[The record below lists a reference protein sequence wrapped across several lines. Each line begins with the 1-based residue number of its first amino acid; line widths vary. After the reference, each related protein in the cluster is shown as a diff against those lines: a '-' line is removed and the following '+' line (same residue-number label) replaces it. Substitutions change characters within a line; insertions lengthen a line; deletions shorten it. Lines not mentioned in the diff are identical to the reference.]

1 MQYYKQK
8 NSTLV
13 CLLCRHYCTLKPNQ
27 VGLCG
32 VNKSNGDAI
41 TCLVDSHIAALNI
54 DPVEKKPLYHF
65 LPGSTTL
72 SLGTVGC
79 NFRCSF
85 CQNWGISQEKNI
97 DTSSCISAEQIVQ
110 MALKHGCQSIA
121 YTYNEPTIFYPFAKK
136 IALESKQYALKN
148 IYVSNGFQSPEMIED
163 MKGVIDAFNIDL
175 KSFNPAYY
183 KKLGGELHGVLDNLK
198 RIKALDMHLEV
209 TTLIVPSKNDSAKEL
224 YDIASFIY
232 HELGANT
239 PWHISAFHPDY
250 KEQSLSN
257 TPLETLK
264 KAFTIAKNVG
274 LEFVYIG
281 NSVFSNHTVCPKC
294 QMVLIQREGFKVT
307 HNKLHNGA
315 CPKCE
320 NEIKGVFHES

>member
-1 MQYYKQK
+1 M
-8 NSTLV
+8 
-13 CLLCRHYCTLKPNQ
+13 
-27 VGLCG
+27 GLCG
-32 VNKSNGDAI
+32 VNKHIGNCI
-41 TCLVDSHIAALNI
+41 ECLVDSHLAALQI
-54 DPVEKKPLYHF
+54 DPIEKKPLYHF
-65 LPGSTTL
+65 LPGSKTL

-79 NFRCSF
+79 NFHCSF

-97 DTSSCISAEQIVQ
+97 DTHSSISAQQIVQ
-110 MALKHGCQSIA
+110 MALNHNCQSIA

-136 IALESKQYALKN
+136 IALESKPYNLKN

-175 KSFNPAYY
+175 KSFNPVYY
-183 KKLGGELHGVLDNLK
+183 KQLGGKLDVVLKNLK
-198 RIKALDMHLEV
+198 RINALDMHLEV

-239 PWHISAFHPDY
+239 PWHISAFHPNY

-281 NSVFSNHTVCPKC
+281 NSIFSNHTFCPKC
-294 QMVLIQREGFKVT
+294 QTILIQREGFKIINNQLC
-307 HNKLHNGA
+307 HSK
-315 CPKCE
+315 CPKCG
-320 NEIKGVFHES
+320 NKIKGIFDES